1 MLSLVQGD
9 WILSLAHCILGNR
22 RLCGAYRLDNF
33 VDVKVF
39 RQITLS
45 FFEGLAVLDLAF
57 GDSWSGDSRK
67 GSDPTAKKKCKRGG
81 TNPTPLLNIYFNV
94 GIMPL

>member
-33 VDVKVF
+33 LDIKGF

-57 GDSWSGDSRK
+57 GDSWSGDFRK
-67 GSDPTAKKKCKRGG
+67 GSDPTAKKKCKKGW
-81 TNPTPLLNIYFNV
+81 NESHPFAEYLF
-94 GIMPL
+94 